1 MEHMKRIK
9 NVRNKKTKTK
19 TLILLFIIFELVF
32 TAITGPFIVYYGPFK
47 NVKTTVVGA
56 AMTTL
61 TLQWVV
67 KSFLSDDSIK
77 QIMKE
82 QSVETIVQ
90 YSIND
95 KDSGIKVENEN
106 DTNIERYEIEGKRY
120 KGYVLVI
127 SDPTR
132 IKVGYSSKLGKEG
145 QLTSEIAKANGA
157 IAAINGGGFSDKV
170 DGALWTGTG
179 ANPAGIIMADGKT
192 VYSDIK
198 DENQKRD
205 AVALTK
211 SGKLLVGPHSI
222 KEMRETGVTEAVSFG
237 PALIVNGK
245 KTINNGDGG
254 WGIAPRTAIAQR
266 NDGSIIL
273 LVIDGRQVNSLGAT
287 LREVQDLLYDEYGA
301 YNATNLDGGSS
312 STLFYND
319 EIVNNPSD
327 SLGER
332 SVPSIIYVENRE

>member
-1 MEHMKRIK
+1 MKRKK
-9 NVRNKKTKTK
+9 NIRSKKTNAK
-19 TLILLFIIFELVF
+19 TLVLLFIIFELVF

-90 YSIND
+90 NNVDD
-95 KDSGIKVENEN
+95 KESGIKIENEN
-106 DTNIERYEIEGKRY
+106 DNNIERYNITGKKY

-132 IKVGYSSKLGKEG
+132 IKVGHSSKLGEEG

-179 ANPAGIIMADGKT
+179 ANPAGIIMADGET
-192 VYSDIK
+192 VYNDIK

-205 AVALTK
+205 VVALTK

-222 KEMRETGVTEAVSFG
+222 KEMRETEVTEAVSFG